1 MQYKVVIGYIMA
13 IIGKLFGLLS
23 YIYMKLANHKAEEA
37 EKKGEKYNVYCS
49 FTWGIGFL
57 FVIIGS
63 ILNLVALPFCG
74 LILFSTT
81 VGIGIVFNN
90 IAAIL
95 WLDEK
100 IIWKYDMPAFILI
113 VGSSTAIVLL
123 SAEEELEYTP
133 DEINKHLR
141 STQAIVLYATCVVL
155 MFVALSSLKWLTG
168 GTERF

>member
-13 IIGKLFGLLS
+13 IIGKLFGILS

-63 ILNLVALPFCG
+63 ILNLIALPFCG

-100 IIWKYDMPAFILI
+100 IIWEYDMPAFILI
-113 VGSSTAIVLL
+113 VGSCTNIVLL
-123 SAEEELEYTP
+123 SGGEELEYTSG
-133 DEINKHLR
+133 EIN
-141 STQAIVLYATCVVL
+141 
-155 MFVALSSLKWLTG
+155 
-168 GTERF
+168 

>member
-13 IIGKLFGLLS
+13 IIGKLFGILS

-81 VGIGIVFNN
+81 VGIGIIFNN
-90 IAAIL
+90 ILAIL

-100 IIWKYDMPAFILI
+100 IIW
-113 VGSSTAIVLL
+113 
-123 SAEEELEYTP
+123 
-133 DEINKHLR
+133 
-141 STQAIVLYATCVVL
+141 
-155 MFVALSSLKWLTG
+155 
-168 GTERF
+168 